1 MVDAAGYGDQD
12 DSEPDLKKPK
22 LGAAVLSPM
31 QKQKRAHGANW
42 AKDDF
47 FREGR

>member
-1 MVDAAGYGDQD
+1 MDAAEYGDQD

-31 QKQKRAHGANW
+31 QKQKRTNETDW
-42 AKDDF
+42 AKDDV
-47 FREGR
+47 FREFR